1 LRVLNIMSRF
11 NVGGTSQWLF
21 QLSQGLSESGIDNLL
36 VIGDCP
42 KSELEDSRLMGISH
56 QRVKGLGPKVSI
68 YKATKGFFELRKV
81 IKEFKPD
88 IVNTHTSKAGVIG
101 RIATFSIKKRPVI
114 VHTYHGHVLSGYFNP
129 LIEGAVKRIEIL
141 LSFITDYF
149 LVSGEQVL
157 NDISKARI
165 IRGEKALQIWPAVPD
180 LKVGERKA
188 LRLNFDI
195 SDNKLVVGWLGR
207 KVPIKR
213 VDRILA
219 LAGRNPE
226 ITFLLAGDG
235 ASIRSQ
241 FTNLFKD
248 GALKNVIE
256 AGFMTPSDIWAISDI
271 CLITSDNEAMPIS
284 PIEAAL
290 ASRPIIA
297 TDAGA
302 TREVLVDGK
311 TGILCSRDI
320 ADLASALDK
329 LSIDSS
335 LRQEMGRAGRQFVLK
350 KFAPKTSVERQIEG
364 YKLALAKR
372 LGD

>member
-1 LRVLNIMSRF
+1 MRVLNIMSRF

-42 KSELEDSRLMGISH
+42 KSELEDSRLMRISH

-213 VDRILA
+213 VDRILE

-235 ASIRSQ
+235 TSIRSQ
-241 FTNLFKD
+241 FPNLFKD

-302 TREVLVDGK
+302 TREVLIDGK
-311 TGILCSRDI
+311 TGILCTADI
-320 ADLASALDK
+320 TDLASALNK
-329 LSIDSS
+329 LSKDSS

-350 KFAPKTSVERQIEG
+350 KFAPKASVERQIEG

-372 LGD
+372 LGA